1 MSLGHRVGTEPSPGV
16 PLGLLSRGWLRDVKR
31 ESGKGDGGF
40 QPPWALEKLGR
51 SHRDPTGLSLGA
63 ALASGRQRWLCL
75 SPGSTAG
82 WKKAGM
88 GMPTAPGLL
97 PAGIHRCWRGNA
109 AARLSGGDNEVIYGS
124 DPTLGSAGC
133 HRLFVPSAG
142 SHCCHGGTIP
152 RVPLPVPLP
161 DSRTGIRLPQNDQNL
176 IFLPQSQWAP
186 LGSLLESLTPL
197 GRAPVLLQS
206 QSFSLV
212 FPRGSQ
218 CWD

>member
-1 MSLGHRVGTEPSPGV
+1 MEVFSLPG
-16 PLGLLSRGWLRDVKR
+16 PW
-31 ESGKGDGGF
+31 ES
-40 QPPWALEKLGR
+40 WE
-51 SHRDPTGLSLGA
+51 DPTGLSPGA

-97 PAGIHRCWRGNA
+97 PAGIHRCWGGNA
-109 AARLSGGDNEVIYGS
+109 AARLSGGDNEVIYGP
-124 DPTLGSAGC
+124 DPTPGSAGC

-152 RVPLPVPLP
+152 RVPLPVPIP

-176 IFLPQSQWAP
+176 IFLPQSQRAP
-186 LGSLLESLTPL
+186 LGSLLEPPTA
-197 GRAPVLLQS
+197 APVQGQPRCCS
-206 QSFSLV
+206 NPRAFPWFFPEDPSPGIDLV
-212 FPRGSQ
+212 GAGDERAAHELSPRRGQ
-218 CWD
+218 L